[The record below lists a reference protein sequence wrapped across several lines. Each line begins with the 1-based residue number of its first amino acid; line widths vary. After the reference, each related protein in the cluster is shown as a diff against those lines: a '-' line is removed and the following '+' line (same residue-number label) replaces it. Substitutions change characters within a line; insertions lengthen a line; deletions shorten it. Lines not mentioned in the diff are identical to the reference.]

1 VDCPHRGG
9 GGDGRKAGVGEILAD
24 HAGSLRLGRH
34 QARVVHRL
42 VACRTGELGG
52 HLEECDQ
59 CGHTRMA
66 YHSCRD
72 RHCPRCGTLD
82 QALWAEAQEQSLLP
96 VPYFHVV
103 FTIPTSLHPF
113 FRRVPSVALDL
124 LFAATAETLLEVA
137 HRNWGARIGFSAVL
151 HTWTQKLLL
160 HPHVHCLVPGGGLS
174 NDTQQWIACDPGF
187 FLPYDKLRSV
197 FQGKLLSKLE
207 AAHSD
212 NVFALARPFGQQLLE
227 SAARQSWVIYA
238 KPPLAGPQ
246 QVVRYVSRY
255 TRKIAISN
263 SRILDYDGNNVR
275 FRWRD
280 RAHGNRPEVLPLTGP
295 EFARRFVLHI
305 LPPHFVRIR
314 HYGLLSN
321 RVREASLAR
330 CRALVERGEITS
342 PAPRHQKQDRAL
354 ACLRL
359 FRKDPTRCPACGQ
372 GRMQTRNE
380 WRPAHRSR
388 HAELMPRA
396 P

>member
-174 NDTQQWIACDPGF
+174 NDAQQWIACDPGF

-263 SRILDYDGNNVR
+263 SRILDYDGSNVR

-280 RAHGNRPEVLPLTGP
+280 RAHGNRPEVLPLPGA

-330 CRALVERGEITS
+330 CRALVERGETTS

-372 GRMQTRNE
+372 GRMQTHNE
-380 WRPAHRSR
+380 WRPAHRFR